1 MRRRSFADA
10 KSGRLLSLM
19 ARILSRP
26 LVLVVTTLSV
36 YLAVGCSGALGT
48 PHDQANGYITEAN
61 EAIDEHNRLF
71 EEARGSYEEAK
82 KAVESG
88 EDTSQEEVD
97 GLTQARESLQE
108 ARDELEGARE
118 PLTEIQDLDVESQIK
133 EYATLLSEAI
143 DAQIA
148 AENREMRF
156 YQILEQDPTL
166 SDSRDEAEETLT
178 EVGDGYQE
186 AEDSYNQA
194 QELADANPELLKES

>member
-1 MRRRSFADA
+1 
-10 KSGRLLSLM
+10 M

-26 LVLVVTTLSV
+26 LVLVVTTIAVS
-36 YLAVGCSGALGT
+36 LAAGCSGALGT

-61 EAIDEHNRLF
+61 KAIDEHNRLF

-82 KAVESG
+82 EAVESG

-148 AENREMRF
+148 AENREMSF
-156 YQILEQDPTL
+156 YEILEQDPTL

-186 AEDSYNQA
+186 AENSYNQA